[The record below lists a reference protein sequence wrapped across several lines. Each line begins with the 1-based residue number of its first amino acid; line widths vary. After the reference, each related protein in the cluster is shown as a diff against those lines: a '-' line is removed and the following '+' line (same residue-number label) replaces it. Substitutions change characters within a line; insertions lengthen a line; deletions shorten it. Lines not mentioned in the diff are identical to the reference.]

1 MNPYKTI
8 WFAPKRT
15 FENFFQSDS
24 EQPIFFLPFLILGAS
39 FAIEQSYM
47 VGNLFSDGAIIW
59 TALIM
64 IPVGIGLIYLV
75 FGLILPGLTRLI
87 GTIWKGSS
95 TPREMRNVYS
105 ISMIPYGILLIYQ
118 IALFGTGKEPL
129 TENMNG
135 VTHYIIRLW
144 TFALLIIG
152 IARVQRFNYGLALLN
167 LLLTYL
173 PFLLIAL
180 MIRG

>member
-1 MNPYKTI
+1 MDPYKTI

-15 FENFFQSDS
+15 FENFFQSES
-24 EQPIFFLPFLILGAS
+24 KQPVYFLPFLIFGAS
-39 FAIEQSYM
+39 FAIEQSYAI
-47 VGNLFSDGAIIW
+47 GNLFGDGALIW

-64 IPVGIGLIYLV
+64 IPVGIGVIYLV
-75 FGLILPGLTRLI
+75 FGLLLPGLTHWI
-87 GTIWKGSS
+87 GSIWKGDS
-95 TPREMRNVYS
+95 TPRQMTNVYS
-105 ISMIPYGILLIYQ
+105 ISIIPYCILLIYQ
-118 IALFGTGKEPL
+118 LALFATGTEP
-129 TENMNG
+129 TIENMNG
-135 VTHYIIRLW
+135 LTQYIIRLW